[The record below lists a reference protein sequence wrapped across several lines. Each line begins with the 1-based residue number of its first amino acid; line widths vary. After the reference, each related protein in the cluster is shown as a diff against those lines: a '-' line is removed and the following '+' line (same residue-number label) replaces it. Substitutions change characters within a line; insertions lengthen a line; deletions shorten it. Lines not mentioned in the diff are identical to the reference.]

1 MAEAAPAHVKIAI
14 VGSGPGGLSAA
25 VTAAQMGVPHLL
37 LEQTDHFSDTIFK
50 YQKRKKVMAHP
61 MKLPLLGQMPFEE
74 SLRET
79 ILDNWNRVARETNVQ
94 VRFRSEVR
102 AIEGQAGAFR
112 LALSTGETVTAEQV
126 VLAIGLQGNVRKL
139 GIEGAEREW
148 VIYQLDDP
156 EAFTNKRIT
165 VVGAG
170 DAGIENALA
179 LCNTNSVSIVNNN
192 PDFSRAK
199 PGNMA
204 DAERAVRAGL
214 LTAYHASKPARIED
228 HEIVLDTPKGEE
240 RIPVDLVIARIGAI
254 APRKFVESC
263 GIKFPNADPASIP
276 ELSETYESNIRGL
289 YIIGAL
295 GGYTLIKQAMNQG
308 HEVVARLAGKPCAPA
323 DEELLKQRFAAAFPG
338 WSVNESLAY
347 IRDRV
352 PILNGLTTLQLR
364 DAVLDCNIQR
374 FKPTEEVFKAGD
386 YTNSL
391 WNVAE
396 GAAAVELGPTTSVR
410 IGAGEFFGELGLRSG
425 RRRTA
430 TVRAAEPSVM
440 VEVSIPAMRKLETS
454 VSAVRQELDRV
465 AVRRRIHTTLGRGRP
480 IDELEELIAA
490 SDLRKYK
497 ALEVIIKEGDP
508 VDALYILH
516 HGTAQVSRL
525 EDGHAN
531 VLTFINAGSL
541 FGERG
546 FLDGDVRRA
555 ATISATVASEVV
567 RIDADAVRAALQRMP
582 HLREVF
588 NAAVETQMNQNLRAT
603 LAQATHVG
611 PANDVTAIAN
621 FLIAKGV
628 GEATNVF
635 IIDESICT
643 RCGNCESACAATHGG
658 VSRVSRELGNS
669 AEGILLPLAC
679 RHCETPHC
687 MSHCPVDAIS
697 RMPSGEVIID
707 PGICIGCKACMNDCP
722 YGVISM
728 HEVAPANYGR
738 GNWLTKMLATVGLA
752 HTHNGEYHGDG
763 SAKKAMKCDLCRNTG
778 GIPSCVT
785 ACPTGA
791 AMRVEP
797 ESYLTWLREG
807 RSLS

>member
-1 MAEAAPAHVKIAI
+1 MADHVKIAI

-25 VTAAQMGVPHLL
+25 VTAARMGVPHVL
-37 LEQTDHFSDTIFK
+37 LEQTDHYSDTIYK

-61 MKLPLLGQMPFEE
+61 MKLPLLGEMPFEE
-74 SLRET
+74 SLREK
-79 ILDNWNRVARETNVQ
+79 ILDDWNRVAREANVQ
-94 VRFRSEVR
+94 TRFRSGVT
-102 AIEGQAGAFR
+102 AITGQEGAFT
-112 LALSTGETVTAEQV
+112 LTIADGSTVTAEKV
-126 VLAIGLQGNVRKL
+126 VLGIGLQGNVRKL
-139 GIEGAEREW
+139 SVEGADRDW

-156 EAFTNKRIT
+156 DEFQNKRIA

-179 LCNTNSVSIVNNN
+179 LCANNTVTLVNNN

-199 PGNMA
+199 AGNMA

-214 LTAYHASKPARIED
+214 ITPFHSSQPKRIDD
-228 HEIVLDTPKGEE
+228 HELVLDTPKGEE
-240 RIPVDLVIARIGAI
+240 RVPVDLIIARIGAI

-263 GIKFPNADPASIP
+263 GIKFPNSDPASIP
-276 ELSETYESNIRGL
+276 ELSETYESNVKGL

-323 DEELLKQRFAAAFPG
+323 DEELLKQRFAGAFPG
-338 WSVNESLAY
+338 WSVNESLAWV
-347 IRDRV
+347 RERV
-352 PILNGLTTLQLR
+352 PILKGLTTLQLR
-364 DAVLDCNIQR
+364 DALLECNIQR
-374 FKPTEEVFKAGD
+374 FKPLEEVFRRGD

-396 GAAAVELGPTTSVR
+396 GAAQVDLGPTANVR

-440 VEVSIPAMRKLETS
+440 VEISIPAMRKLETS
-454 VSAVRQELDRV
+454 VVAVREELNRV
-465 AVRRRIHTTLGRGRP
+465 AVRRQVHTTLGRGRP
-480 IDELEELIAA
+480 IEELEDVIAA
-490 SDLRKYK
+490 AELRKYK
-497 ALEVIIKEGDP
+497 ALDVIIREDDP
-508 VDALYILH
+508 VDALYILQ
-516 HGTAQVSRL
+516 HGTVQVSRL
-525 EDGHAN
+525 ENGRPN

-546 FLDGDVRRA
+546 FLDGDVKRA

-567 RIDADAVRAALQRMP
+567 RIDAAAVRAALTRMP
-582 HLREVF
+582 HLRSVF
-588 NAAVETQMNQNLRAT
+588 NAAVESQMTQNLRAT
-603 LAQATHVG
+603 LAQATRAT
-611 PANDVTAIAN
+611 PDNDVTAIAN
-621 FLIAKGV
+621 FLVAKGV

-635 IIDESICT
+635 IIDETICT
-643 RCGNCESACAATHGG
+643 RCGNCESACASTHNGI
-658 VSRVSRELGNS
+658 SRVSREFGTS

-707 PGICIGCKACMNDCP
+707 PGICIGCKACVSDCP

-728 HEVAPANYGR
+728 HEVPPAKNGA
-738 GNWLTKMLATVGLA
+738 GSWITKLLAGVGLVA
-752 HTHNGEYHGDG
+752 QPNGEYHGDG
-763 SAKKAMKCDLCRNTG
+763 SAKKAMKCDLCRGTG
-778 GIPSCVT
+778 GIPACVT

-791 AMRVEP
+791 AVRVEP
-797 ESYLTWLREG
+797 EAYLTWLREG